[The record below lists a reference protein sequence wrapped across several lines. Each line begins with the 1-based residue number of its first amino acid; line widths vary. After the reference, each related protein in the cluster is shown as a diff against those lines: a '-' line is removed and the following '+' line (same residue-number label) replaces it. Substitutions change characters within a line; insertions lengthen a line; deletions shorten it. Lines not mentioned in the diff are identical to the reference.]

1 MQLLADVQNLELS
14 NFADPCPNG
23 CLAGSGSFRQL
34 VGTTPLP
41 TKALSA
47 HPVETPCNHLCQAT
61 FVGNSFD
68 WFSVANLS
76 HRADLGHVQPSR
88 WNCPRPV
95 CMSRPVRSRCGTT
108 RRAPVGAGCRPDET
122 SEEASLKNTKLL
134 IGGPWTAAPPRENE
148 QVRPPFDGG
157 GGGGVP
163 PAFA

>member
-68 WFSVANLS
+68 WSSVANLS
-76 HRADLGHVQPSR
+76 HRADS
-88 WNCPRPV
+88 WTCPAISLELSKTGLKVAACPFTVWDDPTCASGSPVAGPTRPA
-95 CMSRPVRSRCGTT
+95 
-108 RRAPVGAGCRPDET
+108 RRLR
-122 SEEASLKNTKLL
+122 
-134 IGGPWTAAPPRENE
+134 
-148 QVRPPFDGG
+148 
-157 GGGGVP
+157 
-163 PAFA
+163 